1 MIAIKFIILL
11 YLNIWHL
18 DIIVLVVNN
27 IKSTSGT
34 YRLRSDGEKK
44 IKKNFY
50 LCLSGNKPL
59 YPRPN
64 SKPNNNSDPPYCF
77 QTAINMRQIKI
88 LFF

>member
-44 IKKNFY
+44 SKKF
-50 LCLSGNKPL
+50 
-59 YPRPN
+59 
-64 SKPNNNSDPPYCF
+64 
-77 QTAINMRQIKI
+77 
-88 LFF
+88 LFVFKW